1 MNATKKPLLS
11 SAVRSLTTPKR
22 AYPVVDWIIILY
34 VAAVLVFQ
42 TILQISPL
50 VSLLTKT
57 PFYSMQTYL
66 GILGGGLILLDLVT
80 TKRLWQ
86 GKFCILLYGILLLAA
101 LASVR
106 TMSYGL
112 KENIFKLCWSAIYFT
127 LVYSCAY
134 RFDRATLIKCAKVLF
149 FTLLAVWF
157 IACCVSLYQYAAQI
171 GYRYVVNPLGKD
183 ASNTRQGFYDSRL
196 FGIFYTLNHAAYI
209 SLLFIIG
216 CVFYFMKSPHRSV
229 RIALVLICLCL
240 GSHILLSGSRSAR
253 ISLILVSVVGTWLL
267 VRRRMQGKGLKQRIL
282 PLAMAVVMVGVAI
295 GGTAGWKEA
304 LRHVPYLAQETIYWL
319 DGGTANPNHEKVD
332 KEEIDEMLD
341 REELEA
347 DSSNGRLSIWLDY
360 LSLYKEIGPIG
371 LSPGNY
377 MAHILESN
385 PELYIVDYI
394 KQEYPAKYDSGII
407 YHTHNGYLLV
417 FVATGWI
424 GIACLIAFIALCVI
438 RLVRTLRQ
446 QRQVSLLF
454 VGCML
459 IAAAIAVSAML
470 DEGLFFQNHLHT
482 TLFWFALG
490 VLMKECVDRE
500 PQEGV
505 PAAVSAE

>member
-1 MNATKKPLLS
+1 
-11 SAVRSLTTPKR
+11 
-22 AYPVVDWIIILY
+22 VVDWIVILY

-86 GKFCILLYGILLLAA
+86 GKFSILLYGIVLLAA

-106 TMSYGL
+106 TMDYGL
-112 KENIFKLCWSAIYFT
+112 KENIFKLCWSAIYFA

-149 FTLLAVWF
+149 FALLAVWF

-171 GYRYVVNPLGKD
+171 AYRYVVNPLGKD
-183 ASNTRQGFYDSRL
+183 ASTTRQGFYDSRL

-209 SLLFIIG
+209 SLLFLIG
-216 CVFYFMKSPHRSV
+216 CVFYFIKSPHRSV

-240 GSHILLSGSRSAR
+240 GSHILLSGSRSTR
-253 ISLILVSVVGTWLL
+253 ISLIAVAAVGTWLL
-267 VRRRMQGKGLKQRIL
+267 VRRRMQGKGFKQRAL
-282 PLAMAVVMVGVAI
+282 PLALAVVMAVVAI
-295 GGTAGWKEA
+295 GGTAGWKAA

-347 DSSNGRLSIWLDY
+347 DSSNGRLSIWMDY
-360 LSLYKEIGPIG
+360 LRLFGEVGPIG

-377 MAHILESN
+377 MAHIKEHN
-385 PELYIVDYI
+385 PDLYIVDYI
-394 KQEYPAKYDSGII
+394 KQEYPDKYDSGII

-417 FVATGWI
+417 YVATGWI
-424 GIACLIAFIALCVI
+424 GTALLIAFIALCVN

-446 QRQVSLLF
+446 KRQVSLLF
-454 VGCML
+454 IGCML
-459 IAAAIAVSAML
+459 YAAACAISAVF

-490 VLMKECVDRE
+490 VLMKECIDRE
-500 PQEGV
+500 PA
-505 PAAVSAE
+505 PATAVAETE